1 MNTKTAGHDPIRLIV
16 KRQEGPNAKPHWE
29 EFSVAHQPHMN
40 VVSALMEIWKNP
52 VNAQGKPTTPVVWE
66 SVCLE
71 EVCGACTMIINGT
84 PCQACSALIDDLRQ
98 PIRLEPLT
106 KFPLVRDLKVDRTL
120 LFDAL
125 KKTHAWI
132 DIDGPFDLGPGPR
145 MSARTQSWAYELS
158 RCMTCGCCFEAC
170 PNTGHANQFLGPA
183 AISQVRLFNAHP
195 TGKLNKQERLRSI
208 MGADGI
214 TSCGNAQN
222 CVRVC
227 PKDIP
232 LTTSIAQ
239 MNRDT
244 TVQSIRNVFGSDA

>member
-1 MNTKTAGHDPIRLIV
+1 MNTETAGHDPIRLIV

-40 VVSALMEIWKNP
+40 VVSALMEIRKNP
-52 VNAQGKPTTPVVWE
+52 VNAQGTPR
-66 SVCLE
+66 
-71 EVCGACTMIINGT
+71 
-84 PCQACSALIDDLRQ
+84 QACSALIDDLRQ

-106 KFPLVRDLKVDRTL
+106 KFPLIRDLKVDRTL